1 MGLEGRHY
9 SSLRS
14 DGILP
19 GLFQPIDEVF
29 SVPIW
34 VDWNRTPVSVHDS
47 EQESLELLILHLRN
61 TYNVRRRSLVM
72 PDRERG
78 GFLFFIY
85 QACNPLW
92 IADFVDRLEEE

>member
-1 MGLEGRHY
+1 M
-9 SSLRS
+9 
-14 DGILP
+14 
-19 GLFQPIDEVF
+19 
-29 SVPIW
+29 PIW

-47 EQESLELLILHLRN
+47 EQESLELLILYLRN

-92 IADFVDRLEEE
+92 IAEFLDRLEEE